1 MTGYGIV
8 GLHNGKPVRLA
19 AGVLRL
25 GTGSL
30 EARLG
35 RLHLGLTQ
43 IVAEHQPTACAVEG
57 VFQHRNARTAL
68 ILGHARGV
76 CLLAAGLHSLDV
88 VEYPPATVK
97 LAITG
102 HGAADK
108 QRVALM
114 VARLL
119 NTAPEESED
128 ASDALALALCYL
140 ESRRPLRVFE

>member
-35 RLHLGLTQ
+35 RLHLGLTA

-76 CLLAAGLHSLDV
+76 CLLAAGLHSLEV

-97 LAITG
+97 LSITG

-119 NTAPEESED
+119 NTTPEESED
-128 ASDALALALCYL
+128 VSDALALALCHL